1 MENQITRTFSIS
13 SASRMTGVTMN
24 RIREWHDKGL
34 LPDVQMLSVGS
45 RLHRRF
51 TQTDLQLIMRIKDFQ
66 GQGYVLSTAA
76 VKARQVN

>member
-51 TQTDLQLIMRIKDFQ
+51 TQTDLQLIMRIKDYQ